1 MVPKRKT
8 TPVLILALSI
18 LFAAGAALAASSA
31 GQWSGTVASVA
42 GDDLALVG
50 VSERFRLAGRVTE
63 LISGRALSPT
73 SLAAGS
79 AVTLRIGTREA
90 DGRFRVDRVLVQPK
104 NPLAIQGEISSVG
117 SDGRHLSIFGVRVEV
132 DEHTAYAGRGDAG
145 RVLSGR
151 DLRAGMTAQ
160 VSLTATAAGSLQAS
174 EVRVMSGRGRSARVM
189 SGRPTEPGED
199 QEFKGTVVTVGASAW
214 TIDDRTVAVNDQ
226 TVFIG
231 APGLGDFVE
240 VRFHLDS
247 NGNAVAERIQKED
260 GANDELEFR
269 GIVEAI
275 GDTSWT
281 ISGRVVEVTARTV
294 IRGNPRVGDLV
305 EVRTDRAA
313 DGTLT
318 ATDIHREDGVDDE
331 REFRGIVESIGAT
344 SWTIGG
350 RVVLVNASTVILRN
364 PRVGDLAEVHADRAA
379 DGTLTATRIKRE
391 DGTGNADDER
401 EFKGIVSSIGSSSW
415 TIGDLVVLVN
425 SATVIFGD
433 PQVGDLVEVHADRAS
448 DGTLTATRI
457 KKEDDDDDDNGGP
470 GGGGDDDPPG
480 DDNGGGSG
488 GGGNDDPPGDDNGG
502 GSGGGGGNDDPPGD
516 DNGGGNSGPGGN

>member
-1 MVPKRKT
+1 MIPTKKT

-18 LFAAGAALAASSA
+18 LLAAGAALAASPA
-31 GQWSGTVASVA
+31 GQWSGTIASVA

-50 VSERFRLAGRVTE
+50 VSDRFRLAGSVTE
-63 LISGRALSPT
+63 LISGRALSPR
-73 SLAAGS
+73 SLAPGS

-90 DGRFRVDRVLVQPK
+90 DGRFRVDRALVQPK
-104 NPLAIQGEISSVG
+104 NPLAILGEISSVAG
-117 SDGRHLSIFGVRVEV
+117 DGRSLSVFGVRIEL
-132 DEHTAYAGRGDAG
+132 DAHTAFAGRGAAG
-145 RVLSGR
+145 LVLSGR

-160 VSLTATAAGSLQAS
+160 VWLSASSAGTLQAS
-174 EVRVMSGRGRSARVM
+174 EVRVMSSRGRSARTV
-189 SGRPTEPGED
+189 SGRSTEPGED
-199 QEFKGTVVTVGASAW
+199 QEFKGTVVQIADTAW
-214 TIDDRTVAVNDQ
+214 TIDGRTVAVNEQ

-247 NGNAVAERIQKED
+247 QGNAIAERIQKED
-260 GANDELEFR
+260 FADDELEFR

-281 ISGRVVEVTARTV
+281 ISGRVVEVNAQTL

-305 EVRTDRAA
+305 EVRTDRAP

-331 REFRGIVESIGAT
+331 REFRGIVESIGDT

-364 PRVGDLAEVHADRAA
+364 PQVGDLVEVHAERAS
-379 DGTLTATRIKRE
+379 DGTLTATRIKTE
-391 DGTGNADDER
+391 DGDDDNGDDER
-401 EFKGIVSSIGSSSW
+401 EFKGVVSSIGASSW
-415 TIGDLVVLVN
+415 TVGDLVVLVN
-425 SATVIFGD
+425 AATVIFGD
-433 PQVGDLVEVHADRAS
+433 PQVGDLVEVRADRAP

-457 KKEDDDDDDNGGP
+457 KKEDSDDDDNGGP
-470 GGGGDDDPPG
+470 GGGGNDDPPG
-480 DDNGGGSG
+480 NDNGGGNGGPG
-488 GGGNDDPPGDDNGG
+488 GGGNDDPPGN
-502 GSGGGGGNDDPPGD
+502 